1 MTKVAVTA
9 VERVLDIVEAFRSAR
24 RPLSLTEL
32 AELIGT
38 PKSSCH
44 AIVGTMVARGYLYTL
59 SRPRALYP
67 TRRLHDLSREIL
79 QFDPFLERAVPLLEK
94 LRDDSQE
101 TVIFGK
107 RQADAVVY
115 LQVVPGPHSIRY
127 SASPG
132 EIKPLHSSA
141 IGKSILGS
149 LRDGELQTL
158 LKELPLPAITGA
170 TLADRHA
177 LLEDIARS
185 RMRGYYVTRGE
196 NVADVWAVAASL
208 VVDGETL
215 AIAVAGPRHRMET
228 SLQECARLLVS
239 TCSMLGRQAGTSA
252 AAAPAPDFSAG
263 GRPAG

>member
-44 AIVGTMVARGYLYTL
+44 AIVGTLVARGYLYTL

-67 TRRLHDLSREIL
+67 TRRLHDLAREIL
-79 QFDPFLERAVPLLEK
+79 QFDPFLERALPLLEK
-94 LRDDSQE
+94 LRDDSHE

-107 RQADAVVY
+107 RQANAVVY

-127 SASPG
+127 SAAPG

-149 LRDGELQTL
+149 LKDNDLGKL
-158 LKELPLPAITGA
+158 LDELPLPAVTGA
-170 TLADRHA
+170 TLVDKDA
-177 LLEDIARS
+177 LLEDIVRS
-185 RMRGYYVTRGE
+185 RKRGYYVTRGE

-208 VVDGETL
+208 AINGETL
-215 AIAVAGPRHRMET
+215 AVAVAGPRHRMQA
-228 SLQECARLLVS
+228 SVPACANLLVA
-239 TCSMLGRQAGTSA
+239 TCSQLGRQAG
-252 AAAPAPDFSAG
+252 
-263 GRPAG
+263 